1 MVALDHAARRVISE
15 TGITNSV
22 ASAGRFRSWGATHCG
37 AVRTYNEDAF
47 VNRPDLG
54 LWVVADGAGGH
65 EAGAVASGEVVRV
78 LELLPPGLPAVD
90 MLAAVRAQL
99 DAAHA
104 HLRAEA
110 ARRGPDAVIATTVVV
125 LLARDDHFACLWAG
139 DSRAYLLRDGHIV
152 QVTRDHS
159 LVQDLVDSG
168 VITMAEA
175 ERHPHANVIT
185 RAVGVDGTLELEK
198 RSGELRP
205 GDRLLV
211 CSDGLTKCLPD
222 LDIGAMLAA
231 DEDTPAERM
240 VLAALAA
247 KVNDNV
253 TAVAVQVLSGD
264 ARGTPSVPSA

>member
-1 MVALDHAARRVISE
+1 MHDALGGHPSVSAPVSE
-15 TGITNSV
+15 SGITNSV

-37 AVRTYNEDAF
+37 AVRTHNEDAF

-65 EAGAVASGEVVRV
+65 QAGAVASGEVVRA
-78 LELLPPGLPAVD
+78 LEALPPGLSAVD
-90 MLAAVRAQL
+90 MLAAVRAEL
-99 DAAHA
+99 DATHA
-104 HLRAEA
+104 YLRAEA
-110 ARRGPDAVIATTVVV
+110 ARRGPDAVIATTVVI

-139 DSRAYLLRDGHIV
+139 DSRAYLLREGRMV

-168 VITMAEA
+168 AITAAEA
-175 ERHPHANVIT
+175 ERHPHSNIIT
-185 RAVGVDGTLELEK
+185 RAVGVDGPFELEK

-211 CSDGLTKCLPD
+211 CSDGINKCLPD
-222 LDIGAMLAA
+222 AAIEAMLAA

-247 KVNDNV
+247 MVNDNV
-253 TAVAVQVLSGD
+253 TVVAVEVRPG
-264 ARGTPSVPSA
+264 